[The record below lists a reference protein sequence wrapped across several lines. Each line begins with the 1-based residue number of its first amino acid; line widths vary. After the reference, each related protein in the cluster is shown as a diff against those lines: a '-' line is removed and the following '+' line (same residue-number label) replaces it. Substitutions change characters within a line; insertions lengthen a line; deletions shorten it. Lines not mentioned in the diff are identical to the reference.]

1 MRCLFLPFL
10 PLFVAIFLVFADI
23 SFGSPANHNHRKEAI
38 RSHNFPARPLDGPK
52 LHAIETR
59 AASDGS
65 GRHLRRKRDMSTPS
79 NNPLPALLQRH
90 DHIMDHLRLH
100 SSDSPL
106 AKRSLASD
114 LTFMG
119 FKLIWD
125 NADVIVSSTLAY
137 YRTTEYYAN
146 MTILAGGE
154 FEFGPT
160 TQNFMITYGVFRL
173 TFGIFAANVAGLAQE
188 IAKGFPDGI
197 GQFVRGFAET
207 MLVLTAGVTIGTYRV
222 LAWSLTVAVWITMI
236 VVENADLPVM
246 VTGPDS

>member
-1 MRCLFLPFL
+1 
-10 PLFVAIFLVFADI
+10 
-23 SFGSPANHNHRKEAI
+23 
-38 RSHNFPARPLDGPK
+38 
-52 LHAIETR
+52 
-59 AASDGS
+59 
-65 GRHLRRKRDMSTPS
+65 
-79 NNPLPALLQRH
+79 
-90 DHIMDHLRLH
+90 
-100 SSDSPL
+100 
-106 AKRSLASD
+106 
-114 LTFMG
+114 MG